1 MEYAMTRSELLIGG
15 TWQASRDDGGRLTDV
30 VSPFD
35 GRIVGQVP
43 VAGNADVEAAV
54 VSASRGAEIWRRTP
68 AHERSEILLRA
79 AALADERSE
88 QIAQVLSAENGKTLR
103 EARAEA
109 GRSGSIIRLAA
120 FEGTQLYGQTLPLD
134 ANPGTGLDKVGFT
147 LPQPVG
153 VVVAITPFNYPA
165 LLVNHKIAPALAAGN
180 SVILKPASTTPLT
193 ALALAECFIDAG
205 LPEGVL
211 SVLTGSGGRIG
222 DRLAADKRVRKIS
235 FTGSTGVGQHLA
247 SIAGVKKLSLELG
260 SSAPVVVLP
269 DADLDLAATA
279 VAAGGYTNA
288 GQVCISVQR
297 VIVDEAIQG
306 DFLDAL
312 RDKVR
317 QHRIGDPEDEA
328 TTVGTLITEAEAER
342 VESSIRQAVSA
353 GARLELGGDRDGA
366 MIEPAILS
374 GVDPA
379 APIAQ
384 DEIFGPAV
392 AVSSAPD
399 VTTAIELANSTDYGL
414 AAGIFTNDVDA
425 GVQYMRE
432 VDAGNI
438 HINWTPLWRAD
449 LMPYGGLKASGIGKE
464 GVRAAVAE
472 MTESKTVVIH
482 GRAWN

>member
-1 MEYAMTRSELLIGG
+1 MTRSELLIGG
-15 TWQASRDDGGRLTDV
+15 TWRSSREGSGQLRDV
-30 VSPFD
+30 LSPFD
-35 GRIVGQVP
+35 GRTVGQVSL
-43 VAGNADVEAAV
+43 AGAADVEAALAA
-54 VSASRGAEIWRRTP
+54 ASHGAQVWRRTP
-68 AHERSEILLRA
+68 AHERSAILLHA
-79 AALADERSE
+79 ADLADERAE
-88 QIAQVLSAENGKTLR
+88 QIAQILSAENGKTLR

-193 ALALAECFIDAG
+193 ALALAECFVDAG

-211 SVLTGSGGRIG
+211 SVLTGSGAEVG
-222 DRLAADKRVRKIS
+222 DRLAVDPRVRKIS
-235 FTGSTGVGQHLA
+235 FTGSTSVGEHLA
-247 SIAGVKKLSLELG
+247 AIAGVKKLSLELG
-260 SSAPVVVLP
+260 SSAPVVILP
-269 DADLDLAATA
+269 DADIDLAATA

-297 VIVDEAIQG
+297 VIVHEDVQA

-312 RDKVR
+312 RAKVR
-317 QHRIGDPEDEA
+317 DHRIGDPTDDS
-328 TTVGTLITEAEAER
+328 TTVGTLITEDEAKR
-342 VESSIRQAVSA
+342 VEASIHEAVSA
-353 GARLELGGDRDGA
+353 GARLELGGGRDGS
-366 MIEPAILS
+366 MLEPAILS
-374 GVDPA
+374 GVDPNA
-379 APIAQ
+379 SIAQ

-392 AVSSAPD
+392 AVSTAPD
-399 VTTAIELANSTDYGL
+399 IRTAIELANSTDYGL
-414 AAGIFTNDVDA
+414 AAGVFTNNVDA

-464 GVRAAVAE
+464 GLRAAVAE

-482 GRAWN
+482 GRPWS

>member
-1 MEYAMTRSELLIGG
+1 MKHSDLLIGG
-15 TWQASRDDGGRLTDV
+15 SWQSSREGSRQLKDV

-35 GRIVGQVP
+35 GRTVGQIST
-43 VAGNADVEAAV
+43 AGPADVDAALDA
-54 VSASRGAEIWRRTP
+54 ASRGAQVWRRTP

-79 AALADERSE
+79 AALADERAE

-153 VVVAITPFNYPA
+153 LVVAITPFNYPA

-211 SVLTGSGGRIG
+211 SVLTGSGGEIG
-222 DRLAADKRVRKIS
+222 DRLATDKRVRKIS
-235 FTGSTGVGQHLA
+235 FTGSTSVGEHLA

-269 DADLDLAATA
+269 DADIELAASA

-297 VIVDEAIQG
+297 VIVHEDIHG

-312 RDKVR
+312 SAKVR
-317 QHRIGDPEDEA
+317 EHRVGDPEDDS
-328 TTVGTLITEAEAER
+328 TTVGTLITEAEAKR
-342 VESSIRQAVSA
+342 VESSIRQAVDA

-366 MIEPAILS
+366 MVEPAILS

-379 APIAQ
+379 ASIAQ

-392 AVSSAPD
+392 AVTTAPD
-399 VTTAIELANSTDYGL
+399 IRTAVELANSTDYGL
-414 AAGIFTNDVDA
+414 SAGIFTHNIDA

-449 LMPYGGLKASGIGKE
+449 LMPYGGLKASGVGKE

-472 MTESKTVVIH
+472 MTESKTIVIH
-482 GRAWN
+482 GRPWN

>member
-1 MEYAMTRSELLIGG
+1 MTRSELLIGG
-15 TWQASRDDGGRLTDV
+15 EWQSPREGDGRLKDV

-35 GRIVGQVP
+35 GRTVGQVSI
-43 VAGNADVEAAV
+43 AGAADVEAALD
-54 VSASRGAEIWRRTP
+54 SATHGAEIWRRTP

-88 QIAQVLSAENGKTLR
+88 EIARVISAENGKTLK

-193 ALALAECFIDAG
+193 ALALAECFVDAG

-211 SVLTGSGGRIG
+211 SVLTGSGGQIG
-222 DRLAADKRVRKIS
+222 DRLAADRRVRKIS
-235 FTGSTGVGQHLA
+235 FTGSTSVGEHLA

-260 SSAPVVVLP
+260 SSAPVVILP
-269 DADLDLAATA
+269 DADIELAASA
-279 VAAGGYTNA
+279 VAAGGYVNA
-288 GQVCISVQR
+288 GEVCISVQR
-297 VIVDEAIQG
+297 VIVHEDIQG

-312 RDKVR
+312 SAKVR
-317 QHRIGDPEDEA
+317 EHRIGNPEDDA
-328 TTVGTLITEAEAER
+328 TTVGTLITETEAQR
-342 VESSIRQAVSA
+342 VEASIKEAVSA
-353 GARLELGGDRDGA
+353 AARLELGGDRDGA

-374 GVDPA
+374 GVDPHA
-379 APIAQ
+379 AIAQ
-384 DEIFGPAV
+384 EEIFGPAV
-392 AVSSAPD
+392 AVSTAPD
-399 VTTAIELANSTDYGL
+399 VRTAIELANSTDYGL
-414 AAGIFTNDVDA
+414 AAGIFTNNVDA

-464 GVRAAVAE
+464 GLRAAVEE

-482 GRAWN
+482 GRPWT

>member
-1 MEYAMTRSELLIGG
+1 MTRSELLIGG
-15 TWQASRDDGGRLTDV
+15 EWQSPREGDGRLKVV

-35 GRIVGQVP
+35 GRTVGQVSI
-43 VAGNADVEAAV
+43 AGAADVEAALDT
-54 VSASRGAEIWRRTP
+54 ATHGAEIWRRTP

-88 QIAQVLSAENGKTLR
+88 EIARVISAENGKTLR

-193 ALALAECFIDAG
+193 ALALAECFVDAG

-211 SVLTGSGGRIG
+211 SVLTGSGGQIG

-235 FTGSTGVGQHLA
+235 FTGSTSVGEHLA
-247 SIAGVKKLSLELG
+247 AIAGVKKLSLELG

-269 DADLDLAATA
+269 DADIELAANA
-279 VAAGGYTNA
+279 VAAGGYANA

-297 VIVDEAIQG
+297 VIVHEDIKA

-312 RDKVR
+312 TAKVR
-317 QHRIGDPEDEA
+317 DHRIGNPEDDA
-328 TTVGTLITEAEAER
+328 TTVGTLISEIEAQR
-342 VESSIRQAVSA
+342 VEESIRDAVNA
-353 GARLELGGDRDGA
+353 GARLELGGSRDGA
-366 MIEPAILS
+366 MVEPAILS
-374 GVDPA
+374 GVDPDA
-379 APIAQ
+379 SIAQ

-392 AVSSAPD
+392 AVSTAPD
-399 VTTAIELANSTDYGL
+399 IKTAIARANSTDYGL
-414 AAGIFTNDVDA
+414 AAGIFTNNVDA

-464 GVRAAVAE
+464 GLRAAVEE

-482 GRAWN
+482 GRPWS